1 RGARRRQGGRASSRT
16 AHPRRFHNGSRTGT
30 EPAPRGCSA
39 RIWSKRTAT
48 ALSPRNPRG
57 APVPAPDE
65 GTLMKSITR
74 ALALAGAGA
83 LTLAACG
90 TAPEES
96 AGGGSDAGGASSDY
110 KACMVSDAGGWDDK
124 SFNESSYKGLKNAEE
139 SLGIQTSTAESTTVS
154 DFAPNINNMVTQD
167 CDLIIT
173 VGFLLAPATGAAAQ
187 EHPDT
192 DFAIVASTAQDADG
206 DPIELD
212 NVKPLEFN
220 TAEAAFLA
228 GYLAAGMTETGKV
241 ATYGGVDIPTVT
253 IFMDG
258 YVDGVAHYNETHD
271 EDVEVLGWNKEEQSG
286 SIVGTF
292 EDQSK
297 GKAVSDEFYSA
308 GADIVMPVAGP
319 VGAGTLASAKEG
331 EDRMVIWVDADGYET
346 NAADPEAQS
355 VILTSVMKEMT
366 VGVEDVITGAS
377 EGEFDGTP
385 YVGTLENG
393 GVGLA
398 PYHDFEDEVPAEL
411 TEELETLEQEIISGD
426 VVVESK
432 ASPQGA

>member
-1 RGARRRQGGRASSRT
+1 
-16 AHPRRFHNGSRTGT
+16 
-30 EPAPRGCSA
+30 
-39 RIWSKRTAT
+39 
-48 ALSPRNPRG
+48 
-57 APVPAPDE
+57 
-65 GTLMKSITR
+65 MKSITR

-90 TAPEES
+90 TAPEEN
-96 AGGGSDAGGASSDY
+96 AGGGGSDGGGASSDY

-139 SLGIQTSTAESTTVS
+139 ALGIQTSTAESTTVS

-192 DFAIVASTAQDADG
+192 DFAIVDSTAQDADG
-206 DPIELD
+206 NPIELD

-241 ATYGGVDIPTVT
+241 ATYGGVDIPTV
-253 IFMDG
+253 MDG
-258 YVDGVAHYNETHD
+258 YVDGVAHYNETHG

-308 GADIVMPVAGP
+308 GADIIMPVAGP

-366 VGVEDVITGAS
+366 VGVEDVITGAA

>member
-1 RGARRRQGGRASSRT
+1 
-16 AHPRRFHNGSRTGT
+16 
-30 EPAPRGCSA
+30 
-39 RIWSKRTAT
+39 
-48 ALSPRNPRG
+48 
-57 APVPAPDE
+57 
-65 GTLMKSITR
+65 MKSITR
-74 ALALAGAGA
+74 ALALVGAGA

-90 TAPEES
+90 TAPEET
-96 AGGGSDAGGASSDY
+96 AGGGGSDAGGGASSDY

-139 SLGIQTSTAESTTVS
+139 SLGVQTSTAESTTVS
-154 DFAPNINNMVTQD
+154 DFAPNINNMVTQG

-173 VGFLLAPATGAAAQ
+173 VGFLLAPATGDAAQ
-187 EHPDT
+187 ENPDT
-192 DFAIVASTAQDADG
+192 DFAIVDSTAQDADG
-206 DPIELD
+206 NPIELE

-228 GYLAAGMTETGKV
+228 GYMAAGMTETGKV

-258 YVDGVAHYNETHD
+258 YVDGVAHYNETHG
-271 EDVEVLGWNKEEQSG
+271 EDVEVLGWNKESQSG

-297 GKAVSDEFYSA
+297 GKAVSDEFYNA
-308 GADIVMPVAGP
+308 GADIIMPVAGP

-331 EDRMVIWVDADGYET
+331 EDRKVIWVDADGYET
-346 NAADPEAQS
+346 NSSDPEAQS

-366 VGVEDVITGAS
+366 VATEDVITGAAG
-377 EGEFDGTP
+377 GEFDGTP

-398 PYHDFEDEVPAEL
+398 PFHDFEDDVPAEL
-411 TEELETLEQEIISGD
+411 SEELTTLEQEIIDGT
-426 VVVESK
+426 VKVESK
-432 ASPQGA
+432 ASPQGS

>member
-1 RGARRRQGGRASSRT
+1 
-16 AHPRRFHNGSRTGT
+16 
-30 EPAPRGCSA
+30 
-39 RIWSKRTAT
+39 
-48 ALSPRNPRG
+48 
-57 APVPAPDE
+57 
-65 GTLMKSITR
+65 MKKIAR

-90 TAPEES
+90 SAPEET
-96 AGGGSDAGGASSDY
+96 AGGGGGSDAGGASTDY

-124 SFNESSYKGLKNAEE
+124 SFNESSYKGLMAAKE
-139 SLGIQTSTAESTTVS
+139 SLGIETQTAESTTVS
-154 DFAPNINNMVTQD
+154 DFAPNIQNMVNEG

-187 EHPDT
+187 ENPDV
-192 DFAIVASTAQDADG
+192 DFAIVDSTAQDADG
-206 DPIELD
+206 NPIELE

-220 TAEAAFLA
+220 TAEAGVLA
-228 GYLAAGMTETGKV
+228 GYLAAGMTETGTV
-241 ATYGGVDIPTVT
+241 ATYGGVNIPTVT

-258 YVDGVAHYNETHD
+258 YVDGVAHYNEVHGT
-271 EDVEVLGWNKEEQSG
+271 DVNVMGWNKETQEG

-292 EDQSK
+292 EDLSK
-297 GKAVSDEFYSA
+297 GKAVSDEFYNA

-319 VGAGTLASAKEG
+319 VGGGTLAAAKEG

-346 NAADPEAQS
+346 NASDPEAQA

-366 VGVEDVITGAS
+366 VAVEDVITQAAG
-377 EGEFDGTP
+377 GEFDATP

-398 PYHDFEDEVPAEL
+398 PFHEFEDEVPEEL
-411 TEELETLEQEIISGD
+411 AAELETLKEDIISGE
-426 VVVESK
+426 VAVESE
-432 ASPQGA
+432 ASPEGS

>member
-1 RGARRRQGGRASSRT
+1 
-16 AHPRRFHNGSRTGT
+16 
-30 EPAPRGCSA
+30 
-39 RIWSKRTAT
+39 
-48 ALSPRNPRG
+48 
-57 APVPAPDE
+57 
-65 GTLMKSITR
+65 MKSITR
-74 ALALAGAGA
+74 ALALVGAGA

-90 TAPEES
+90 TAPEEN
-96 AGGGSDAGGASSDY
+96 AGDGSSDAGGGSDY

-124 SFNESSYKGLKNAEE
+124 SFNESSYKGLMNAVDV
-139 SLGIQTSTAESTTVS
+139 LGIDHSTAESTTVS
-154 DFAPNINNMVTQD
+154 NFEPNINNMITQN

-173 VGFLLAPATGAAAQ
+173 VGFLLAPATGKAAQ
-187 EHPDT
+187 ENPDT
-192 DFAIVASTAQDADG
+192 DFAIVDSTAQDADG
-206 DPIELD
+206 APLELE
-212 NVKPLEFN
+212 NAKPLEFN

-258 YVDGVAHYNETHD
+258 YVDGVAHYNETHG
-271 EDVEVLGWNKEEQSG
+271 EDVEVLGWNKETQSG

-297 GKAVSDEFYSA
+297 GKAVSDEFYNA

-331 EDRMVIWVDADGYET
+331 EDRKVIWVDADGFET
-346 NAADPEAQS
+346 NSADPEAQE

-366 VGVEDVITGAS
+366 VGVEDVIAGAAG
-377 EGEFDGTP
+377 GEFDGTP

-398 PYHDFEDEVPAEL
+398 PFHNFEDDVPAEL
-411 TEELETLEQEIISGD
+411 TEELDALEQSIISGD
-426 VVVESK
+426 VVVESE
-432 ASPQGA
+432 ASPAGA

>member
-1 RGARRRQGGRASSRT
+1 
-16 AHPRRFHNGSRTGT
+16 
-30 EPAPRGCSA
+30 
-39 RIWSKRTAT
+39 
-48 ALSPRNPRG
+48 
-57 APVPAPDE
+57 
-65 GTLMKSITR
+65 MKSITR

-192 DFAIVASTAQDADG
+192 DFAIVDSTAQDADG

>member
-1 RGARRRQGGRASSRT
+1 
-16 AHPRRFHNGSRTGT
+16 
-30 EPAPRGCSA
+30 
-39 RIWSKRTAT
+39 
-48 ALSPRNPRG
+48 
-57 APVPAPDE
+57 
-65 GTLMKSITR
+65 
-74 ALALAGAGA
+74 
-83 LTLAACG
+83 
-90 TAPEES
+90 
-96 AGGGSDAGGASSDY
+96 
-110 KACMVSDAGGWDDK
+110 
-124 SFNESSYKGLKNAEE
+124 
-139 SLGIQTSTAESTTVS
+139 
-154 DFAPNINNMVTQD
+154 
-167 CDLIIT
+167 
-173 VGFLLAPATGAAAQ
+173 
-187 EHPDT
+187 
-192 DFAIVASTAQDADG
+192 
-206 DPIELD
+206 
-212 NVKPLEFN
+212 
-220 TAEAAFLA
+220 AAFLA

-286 SIVGTF
+286 SIVGTV

-308 GADIVMPVAGP
+308 VADIVMPVAGP

-346 NAADPEAQS
+346 HAAVPEAQS

-377 EGEFDGTP
+377 EGEFNGTP

-398 PYHDFEDEVPAEL
+398 PYHDVEDEVPAEL
-411 TEELETLEQEIISGD
+411 TEERETRERETSSSDGD
-426 VVVESK
+426 GGGH
-432 ASPQGA
+432 GAT